1 MCIVFT
7 CGEHEFSSELKGY
20 EGVTTQCHNCVR
32 SNPSPLNPALEW
44 KPLGDSDE
52 AVELVHILLRAHPPA
67 LYTCLQRR
75 RLSDLRLCAAPRL
88 TFGPNRN
95 RQDVQQQ
102 HRGAGNEMQPQG
114 QPGPGPNQQ
123 PGWGPPQ
130 GQQQPGA
137 KSNMTY
143 G

>member
-20 EGVTTQCHNCVR
+20 EGVTCQCHNCGNYSAHVMKR
-32 SNPSPLNPALEW
+32 WNWFTFCFVPILPLSMHAYEDVVCRICGFAQ
-44 KPLGDSDE
+44 PLD
-52 AVELVHILLRAHPPA
+52 
-67 LYTCLQRR
+67 
-75 RLSDLRLCAAPRL
+75 
-88 TFGPNRN
+88 N
-95 RQDVQQQ
+95 RQDVKGQ
-102 HRGAGNEMQPQG
+102 HRSAGNEMQPQG
-114 QPGPGPNQQ
+114 QPGPGQYNQQ

-137 KSNMTY
+137 KTNMTY

>member
-20 EGVTTQCHNCVR
+20 EGVTCQCHNCGNHSATVMKR
-32 SNPSPLNPALEW
+32 WNWFTFCFVPILPLSTHAYKDVVCRICGFAQPLE
-44 KPLGDSDE
+44 
-52 AVELVHILLRAHPPA
+52 
-67 LYTCLQRR
+67 
-75 RLSDLRLCAAPRL
+75 
-88 TFGPNRN
+88 N

-114 QPGPGPNQQ
+114 QPGPGYNQQQ

-137 KSNMTY
+137 KANMTY